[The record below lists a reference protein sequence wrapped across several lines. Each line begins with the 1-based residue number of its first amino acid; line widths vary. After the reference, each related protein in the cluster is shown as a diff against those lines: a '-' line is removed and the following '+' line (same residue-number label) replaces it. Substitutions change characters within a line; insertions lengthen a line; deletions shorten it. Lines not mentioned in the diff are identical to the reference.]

1 MDNSPYE
8 FILNSSEGDQRALM
22 GFVHRTFNE
31 VDLIFLVNRL
41 GELLREYN
49 SMENIFFIKST
60 SSIEE
65 TLIQFRRTL
74 FANYLDSIRTLWVA
88 GNGGAASTASHAV
101 ADLTKTLQQNKNHHV
116 KCISLSEMN
125 SLTTAVSNDISFES
139 SISVPLKLLAQS
151 GDGILLFSVSGTS
164 PNIIS
169 ALQAAK
175 QIGVKSCVVFGEN
188 GIDVARSADVAVII
202 PSRDYQVVENIH
214 LVLLHWLAKSLESK

>member
-1 MDNSPYE
+1 VEYSGYIESN
-8 FILNSSEGDQRALM
+8 IKALNSISDNQVKLLED
-22 GFVHRTFNE
+22 FV
-31 VDLIFLVNRL
+31 
-41 GELLREYN
+41 
-49 SMENIFFIKST
+49 
-60 SSIEE
+60 SS
-65 TLIQFRRTL
+65 
-74 FANYLDSIRTLWVA
+74 YLDSIRTLWVA

-169 ALQAAK
+169 ALQVAK
-175 QIGVKSCVVFGEN
+175 EIGVKSCVVFGEN
-188 GIDVARSADVAVII
+188 GIDVSRSADVAVII

-214 LVLLHWLAKSLESK
+214 LLLLHWLAKSLESK